1 MKNPF
6 TKRTRKFLPVFSG
19 LFVGLIM
26 VFASIMQ
33 VAAAAPTATTVAASG
48 ITSTTAT
55 LHGTISRNSS
65 DINNV
70 TFDYS
75 SVDNTP
81 TSPGTQATP
90 HAWSSNGST
99 SVSLNLSSLTPGT
112 TYYFRVTAYSQDG
125 NHTHG
130 SYLSFTTSLAS
141 TTTDLS
147 RDSGSGSVT
156 YGTSVS
162 YTAHVNPHPGADGEV
177 WFYVDSVYVT
187 HDHLDSSSNAH
198 YSTSTHLSV
207 AGSPHNIYAVYK
219 GDSDADEYAPS
230 TSDTLTLT
238 TTAKALTVTGF
249 TVDNKTYDGTTTATM
264 HGSGTL
270 VGVVSGDSVDV
281 AHGSASAAFVSRNVG
296 TNIPVNFSGLTLT
309 GEDSGNYTLTQ
320 PTTHADITVM
330 NLTVRAGASS
340 KTYDGGLTSS
350 GTPIIV
356 TGSIGTDDSAVW
368 VQTYD
373 NKNVGSAHVMA
384 VTPAAV
390 SDSHG
395 GANYNISY
403 QTISTGIITK
413 RSISV
418 YAGASS
424 KVYDGNTT
432 STTIPTVGAT
442 PTSSPPP
449 PTGLVSGDVGVWS
462 ETYDNKNVGTT
473 HDMTPYGTIHD
484 GSLVDMTGNY
494 NITWNHFS
502 TGVITAKPIT
512 VTANA
517 QTKTMTFADPA
528 LTYTVVPALISG
540 DSFTGGLTR
549 APGEL
554 AGYYNISLGTLDAG
568 TNYSITFVGNRLEI
582 RSVFTDVGPTT
593 IAPNATTVPAVPTTT
608 TTPPTTT
615 TTPPTTTTTAP
626 PTTTTKPPTT
636 TTTTPP
642 TTTTT
647 TPPTTTTT
655 TPPTTTAASGSG
667 TSTPVIVGTGG
678 GVLVVLLGGLLFL
691 FWRRRKKDDKDK
703 KHNT

>member
-6 TKRTRKFLPVFSG
+6 TTGKRKFLPVFSG
-19 LFVGLIM
+19 IVLGLMM
-26 VFASIMQ
+26 VLGSIMQ
-33 VAAAAPTATTVAASG
+33 VGAVTTTDPHVNLNGTTNITA
-48 ITSTTAT
+48 TTAT
-55 LHGTISRNSS
+55 LNATVN
-65 DINNV
+65 
-70 TFDYS
+70 
-75 SVDNTP
+75 
-81 TSPGTQATP
+81 PG
-90 HAWSSNGST
+90 NGST
-99 SVSLNLSSLTPGT
+99 TVTFYWDTDWHWGDYNDFAHHATATQSPVSGGSDVSVSLPITGLPAHSGI
-112 TYYFRVTAYSQDG
+112 YVIVRVVNSHDHDSDSGWFETLHSIT
-125 NHTHG
+125 N
-130 SYLSFTTSLAS
+130 
-141 TTTDLS
+141 TTTTLS

-162 YTAHVNPHPGADGEV
+162 YTAHVDPHPGADGAV
-177 WFYVDSVYVT
+177 WFYVDSVDVA
-187 HDHLDSSSNAH
+187 HVSLNSSSNAQF
-198 YSTSTHLSV
+198 STSTHLSV
-207 AGSPHNIYAVYK
+207 AGSPHSIYAVYQ

-230 TSDTLTLT
+230 TSATLTLT

-442 PTSSPPP
+442 PSSTPTP
-449 PTGLVSGDVGVWS
+449 PTGLASGDIGVWT

-473 HDMTPYGTIHD
+473 HVMTPSGTIHD

-494 NITWNHFS
+494 TITFITFD
-502 TGVITAKPIT
+502 TGVINAKPIT

-517 QTKTMTFADPA
+517 QIKTMTFPDPV

-540 DSFTGGLTR
+540 DSFTGNLIR
-549 APGEL
+549 DPGEIP
-554 AGYYNISLGTLDAG
+554 GYYNISQGTLSAG
-568 TNYSITFVGNRLEI
+568 LNYSIAFVANRLEI
-582 RSVFTDVGPTT
+582 RSVFTEVGPTT
-593 IAPNATTVPAVPTTT
+593 VAPNATTVPAVPTTT

-615 TTPPTTTTTAP
+615 TTPPTTTTTP
-626 PTTTTKPPTT
+626 PTTTTTPPTTTTTPPT

-655 TPPTTTAASGSG
+655 PPTTTTTPPTTTTASGSG
-667 TSTPVIVGTGG
+667 TGTGVIVGTSG
-678 GVLVVLLGGLLFL
+678 GVPG
-691 FWRRRKKDDKDK
+691 
-703 KHNT
+703 